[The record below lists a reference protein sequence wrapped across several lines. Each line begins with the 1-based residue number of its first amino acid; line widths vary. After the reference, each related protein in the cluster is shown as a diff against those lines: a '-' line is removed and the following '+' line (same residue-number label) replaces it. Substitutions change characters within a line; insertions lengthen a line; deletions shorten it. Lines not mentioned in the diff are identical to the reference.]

1 MADTNLE
8 QTEPT
13 NPIDGDATEM
23 GAVYIEAKED
33 DPTASPDA
41 SAAVGTA
48 SVSLSPLSVTSR
60 AMERAGTVEH
70 LAARRPVTELDVNTP
85 EMKQRLSELRSEV
98 TTLLT
103 ELRWGD
109 AASED
114 TAERMI
120 PLLNVGSVQQWK
132 PVLIPFLLEID
143 RAGNLIPVW
152 VRIIEHEDATD
163 LPPDANPAETMIGRA
178 RRFAILMLGNY
189 KYVDISHLRGREGS
203 DTRYTDLSALLGRL
217 ALDPNT
223 SLYATQSLEKQ
234 ATTGAIQ
241 ALISALKDAEG
252 WARVDV
258 VEGCLA
264 LGQTRFYDLVVASGL
279 DRVPGLESYV
289 AIPVYRTIPLE
300 NYLRGEGRVAPR
312 LSQQAALIFAQ
323 VVQDSMTPPSITTTT
338 LPAVFERSLPTMAH
352 ILFEGAR
359 RTPDW
364 QHAVAV
370 HRLAAFLGRYWSEIS
385 KGTIKDPRVLE
396 PIYACLPMMPDVERW
411 MAGPGRDVL
420 VAAVN
425 DADETALATVVKV
438 LGELRE
444 PRAISALLRQLEQ
457 IRTVQSR
464 EQALYLGSICDAL
477 GRLSDL
483 RATTPL
489 LQLLARVVPASERI
503 GFDKRRDNLL
513 TGDPNIPASIIYGA
527 VIRACGQLGDLNTL
541 DTVLRA
547 THDFDPYVRIQ
558 AVEALKRID
567 PRGEDAISRM
577 TAREALNDP
586 RDTVVRAACQ
596 LIIQYHDTEAVAAL
610 QQLIQNRPEL
620 APAAY
625 DALRQL
631 GR

>member
-13 NPIDGDATEM
+13 NPIDGDAKEM
-23 GAVYIEAKED
+23 GTVYIEAKED
-33 DPTASPDA
+33 NPIASPDP
-41 SAAVGTA
+41 SATMGTA
-48 SVSLSPLSVTSR
+48 SVSLPSLSVTSR
-60 AMERAGTVEH
+60 TMERSGTVEH
-70 LAARRPVTELDVNTP
+70 LAARRFVTELDLSTP

-103 ELRWGD
+103 DLRWGG
-109 AASED
+109 ETVEE

-152 VRIIEHEDATD
+152 VRIIEREDTTD
-163 LPPDANPAETMIGRA
+163 LPADANPAETMIGRA

-189 KYVDISHLRGREGS
+189 KFVDISHLHGPEGS

-223 SLYATQSLEKQ
+223 SLYATQALVKQ
-234 ATTGAIQ
+234 STTGAIQ

-252 WARVDV
+252 WAKVDV

-289 AIPVYRTIPLE
+289 AIPIYRTIPLE
-300 NYLRGEGRVAPR
+300 NYLRGDGRVALR
-312 LSQQAALIFAQ
+312 LCQQAALIFAQ
-323 VVQDSMTPPSITTTT
+323 VVQDSMTPPTVTTAT
-338 LPAVFERSLPTMAH
+338 LPVVFEGSLSIMAH
-352 ILFEGAR
+352 ALFDGAR
-359 RTPDW
+359 RTPNW
-364 QHAVAV
+364 QYAVAI
-370 HRLAAFLGRYWSEIS
+370 HRLATFLGRYWSEIS
-385 KGTIKDPRVLE
+385 KGTVKDPRVLE
-396 PIYACLPMMPDVERW
+396 PVYACLSMMPDVERW

-420 VAAVN
+420 LATVN
-425 DADETALATVVKV
+425 DADETALTTVVKV

-444 PRAISALLRQLEQ
+444 PRAVSALLKQLEQ
-457 IRTVQSR
+457 TRAVQSR

-477 GRLSDL
+477 GRLGDL
-483 RATTPL
+483 RAIPPL
-489 LQLLARVVPASERI
+489 MQLLARVVPTSRRI
-503 GFDKRRDNLL
+503 SIDKQRDNLP

-527 VIRACGQLGDLNTL
+527 VIRAFGQLGDTNTL
-541 DTVLRA
+541 DIVLRA
-547 THDFDPYVRIQ
+547 THDFDPYVRTQ
-558 AVEALKRID
+558 AVEALKRVD
-567 PRGEDAISRM
+567 SRGEDAISRM

-610 QQLIQNRPEL
+610 QQLIQTRPEL

>member
-1 MADTNLE
+1 MTDTNLE

-13 NPIDGDATEM
+13 NPIVGDAREM
-23 GAVYIEAKED
+23 GTVYIEAKED
-33 DPTASPDA
+33 NSTAPPDP
-41 SAAVGTA
+41 SATVGTA
-48 SVSLSPLSVTSR
+48 SVSLSPLSVPART
-60 AMERAGTVEH
+60 MERAGTVEH
-70 LAARRPVTELDVNTP
+70 LAARRSVTELDVNTQ

-103 ELRWGD
+103 DLRWGGGTV
-109 AASED
+109 EE
-114 TAERMI
+114 TAEHML

-143 RAGNLIPVW
+143 RAGNLIPIW
-152 VRIIEHEDATD
+152 VRIIEREDATD

-189 KYVDISHLRGREGS
+189 KYVDISHLHGPEGS
-203 DTRYTDLSALLGRL
+203 DIRYTDLSALLGRL

-223 SLYATQSLEKQ
+223 SLYATQSLVKQ
-234 ATTGAIQ
+234 STTGAIQ

-252 WARVDV
+252 WAKVDV

-264 LGQTRFYDLVVASGL
+264 LGQTRFYDIVVASGL

-289 AIPVYRTIPLE
+289 AIPIYRTIPLE
-300 NYLRGEGRVAPR
+300 NYLRAEGRLALR

-323 VVQDSMTPPSITTTT
+323 VVQDSMTPPTVTTTA
-338 LPAVFERSLPTMAH
+338 LPPVFERSLSTMAH
-352 ILFEGAR
+352 ALFDGAR
-359 RTPDW
+359 RTPNW
-364 QHAVAV
+364 QYAVAI

-385 KGTIKDPRVLE
+385 KGAIKDPRVLE
-396 PIYACLPMMPDVERW
+396 SVYACLPMMPDVERW

-420 VAAVN
+420 LATVN
-425 DADETALATVVKV
+425 DADETALTTVVKV

-444 PRAISALLRQLEQ
+444 PRAISALLKQLEQ
-457 IRTVQSR
+457 TQVVQSR

-477 GRLSDL
+477 GRLGDL

-489 LQLLARVVPASERI
+489 LQLLARVVPTSNRI

-513 TGDPNIPASIIYGA
+513 IGDPNIPASVIYAA
-527 VIRACGQLGDLNTL
+527 VIRACGQLGDINAL

-547 THDFDPYVRIQ
+547 THDFDPYVRLQ
-558 AVEALKRID
+558 AIEALKRID
-567 PRGEDAISRM
+567 PRGEDAMSRM
-577 TAREALNDP
+577 TVREALNDP

-596 LIIQYHDTEAVAAL
+596 LVIQYHDTEAVAVL
-610 QQLIQNRPEL
+610 QQIIQTQPEL

>member
-1 MADTNLE
+1 MTDTNLE

-13 NPIDGDATEM
+13 NTIDGDATEM

-33 DPTASPDA
+33 NPTAPPDP
-41 SAAVGTA
+41 SATVGPT
-48 SVSLSPLSVTSR
+48 SVSLSPLSVR
-60 AMERAGTVEH
+60 ARAIGQAGTVEH
-70 LAARRPVTELDVNTP
+70 LAARRSVTELDINTQ

-98 TTLLT
+98 TTLLAD
-103 ELRWGD
+103 LRWGGGTV
-109 AASED
+109 EE

-152 VRIIEHEDATD
+152 VRIIEREDATD

-189 KYVDISHLRGREGS
+189 KYVDISHLHGPEGS
-203 DTRYTDLSALLGRL
+203 DIRYTDLSTLLGRL

-223 SLYATQSLEKQ
+223 SLYATQSLVKQ
-234 ATTGAIQ
+234 STTGAIQ

-252 WARVDV
+252 WAKVDV

-279 DRVPGLESYV
+279 DRVAGLESYV
-289 AIPVYRTIPLE
+289 AIPIYRTISLE
-300 NYLRGEGRVAPR
+300 NYLRAEGRLALR

-323 VVQDSMTPPSITTTT
+323 VVQDSMTPPTVTTTA
-338 LPAVFERSLPTMAH
+338 LPPVFERSLSTMAH
-352 ILFEGAR
+352 ALFDGAR
-359 RTPDW
+359 RTPNW
-364 QHAVAV
+364 QYAVAI

-385 KGTIKDPRVLE
+385 KGVVKDPRVLE
-396 PIYACLPMMPDVERW
+396 PVYACLPMMPDVERW

-420 VAAVN
+420 LTTVN
-425 DADETALATVVKV
+425 DADETALTTVVKV

-444 PRAISALLRQLEQ
+444 PRAISALLKQLEQ
-457 IRTVQSR
+457 TQAVQSR

-477 GRLSDL
+477 GRLGDL

-489 LQLLARVVPASERI
+489 LQLLARIVPTSNRI
-503 GFDKRRDNLL
+503 GFDKRRDNLAI
-513 TGDPNIPASIIYGA
+513 GDPNIPASIIYAA
-527 VIRACGQLGDLNTL
+527 VIRACGQLGDINAL

-547 THDFDPYVRIQ
+547 THDFDPYVRLQ
-558 AVEALKRID
+558 AIEAIKRID
-567 PRGEDAISRM
+567 PRGEDAMSRM
-577 TAREALNDP
+577 TVREALNDP

-596 LIIQYHDTEAVAAL
+596 LVIQYHDTESVAVL
-610 QQLIQNRPEL
+610 QQIIQTQPEL

-625 DALRQL
+625 DTLRQL